1 MRIGGHGAEDRY
13 GFAPYDDGLETLMHT
28 LTGTA
33 TSTQRPGAGDALYV
47 RDRSTGELFAYPH
60 RPGAIGPA
68 SYGAPIRIGTGF
80 LPEVSPV
87 LAAGDFHGDGGLAL
101 LCGLPDGR
109 EILLPAAR
117 SFNATDLPLAA
128 GSFTATDLPLAAGSF
143 ATTDLPSMAGS
154 FTAADLPP
162 VEPASVAATQLV
174 VVRGVRGR
182 PEQVLRAGPDGTV
195 RLAEASAP
203 DRAKPLTTIDPGT
216 VLLGMG
222 DVTGTGR
229 SDLLLRRPDG
239 GVGAWEFPATPGAG
253 LFHDLGADFD
263 GTVVI
268 AAADVSGDGLFD
280 LLAVGGDGE
289 LLVFPHSG
297 VFWPQDPA
305 TTFLAP
311 IPVTDVGAVDIIG

>member
-13 GFAPYDDGLETLMHT
+13 GYAPYDNGLETLMHT

-87 LAAGDFHGDGGLAL
+87 LAAGDFYGDGGLTL

-117 SFNATDLPLAA
+117 SFNA
-128 GSFTATDLPLAAGSF
+128 
-143 ATTDLPSMAGS
+143 TDLPSMAGS

-203 DRAKPLTTIDPGT
+203 DRAKPLATIEPGT

-239 GVGAWEFPATPGAG
+239 GVGAWEFPAAPGAG

>member
-1 MRIGGHGAEDRY
+1 MRIGGHGAEYRY
-13 GFAPYDDGLETLMHT
+13 GYAPYDDGLETLMHT

-68 SYGAPIRIGTGF
+68 SYGAPVRIGTGF

-87 LAAGDFHGDGGLAL
+87 LAAGDFHGDGGLTL

-117 SFNATDLPLAA
+117 SF
-128 GSFTATDLPLAAGSF
+128 TATDLPRAAGSV
-143 ATTDLPSMAGS
+143 ATADLPSVGS

-162 VEPASVAATQLV
+162 VEPASVAAAQLV

-182 PEQVLRAGPDGTV
+182 PEKVLRAGPDGTV

-239 GVGAWEFPATPGAG
+239 GVGAWEFPAAPGAG